1 MKNMKPI
8 LWLAPVFFAAN
19 VIVDR
24 FDLHRGLRP
33 QYPKTWA
40 EVQSDLPF
48 LLGISLA
55 MALLGAL
62 LYGRNKKN
70 RDTE

>member
-1 MKNMKPI
+1 
-8 LWLAPVFFAAN
+8 
-19 VIVDR
+19 
-24 FDLHRGLRP
+24 
-33 QYPKTWA
+33 
-40 EVQSDLPF
+40 VQSDLPF

>member
-1 MKNMKPI
+1 MIKLKTV

-40 EVQSDLPF
+40 DVQSDLPL
-48 LLGISLA
+48 LLGISLL
-55 MALLGAL
+55 MALIFAL
-62 LYGRNKKN
+62 LYGRNRKK
-70 RDTE
+70 